1 MRQPFPLQWPTGW
14 ARTDPSKRERA
25 LFRVTLTEGVQDLL
39 YDLRLMGAV
48 NAVITSDLP
57 TNTKGL
63 PYASGKAEDPG
74 IAVWVVVGGSE
85 RVFAC
90 DRWSTAAANLRAIGK
105 TVEAIRKIGDWG
117 AADMVTRAFSGFA
130 ALPPGDAAE
139 DWRGRHLAD
148 CPALTRHPTAAC
160 TCRKMTPNQAS
171 TKRPWRDVLGYRRQ
185 HDESPNIVL
194 LQWARTAHRNAIR
207 TAHPDVGGSHE
218 RAAELNVALQEA
230 EAELGGV

>member
-1 MRQPFPLQWPTGW
+1 MRQPFPLQWPAGW

-90 DRWSTAAANLRAIGK
+90 DRWSTAAANLRAIGN

-130 ALPPGDAAE
+130 ALPPGGQEMAPN
-139 DWRGRHLAD
+139 
-148 CPALTRHPTAAC
+148 PASSP
-160 TCRKMTPNQAS
+160 RKG
-171 TKRPWRDVLGYRRQ
+171 WRDLFGKDVADAYDMHLVDKPRTLETVKLRHRQ
-185 HDESPNIVL
+185 AMKV
-194 LQWARTAHRNAIR
+194 
-207 TAHPDVGGSHE
+207 AHPDKGGDAQ
-218 RAAELNVALQEA
+218 RAADLNVALQEA

>member
-130 ALPPGDAAE
+130 ALPPGGQEMAPN
-139 DWRGRHLAD
+139 
-148 CPALTRHPTAAC
+148 PASA
-160 TCRKMTPNQAS
+160 
-171 TKRPWRDVLGYRRQ
+171 KRPWRDVLGYRRQ